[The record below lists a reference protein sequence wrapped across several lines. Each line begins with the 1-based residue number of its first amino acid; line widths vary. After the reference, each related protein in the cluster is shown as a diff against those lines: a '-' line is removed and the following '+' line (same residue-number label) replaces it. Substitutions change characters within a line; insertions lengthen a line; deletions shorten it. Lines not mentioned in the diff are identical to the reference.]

1 MTTGPDLEDVA
12 ILRPLLFSI
21 AYRMLADVG
30 GAEDAVQE
38 AFVRYERA
46 RTEGT
51 DIHSP
56 KAFLTTVV
64 TRIAIDELRSAHAR
78 RETYPGEW
86 LPEPLLT
93 DDRESEPDVI
103 AERADTLSMAFLL
116 LLERLNPVERA
127 VFLLHDVF
135 GYEFTDVAEMVGKSE
150 ANCRQIA
157 VRARLHIQEGKP
169 RFEPARAKRDE
180 LAERFFSAVTEG
192 DVEGLAAMLAEDV
205 VVYGD
210 GGGKSPLQWWVPIAG
225 GERVARLLANVGKQ
239 VRMRGGRFERHEING
254 QAGAFLLAPDGKLVS
269 VFVLDIDEGAVQ
281 TVRSV
286 INPDKLE
293 HLGELADL
301 AAVLRGGR
309 KG

>member
-1 MTTGPDLEDVA
+1 MSTPGLEDVA
-12 ILRPLLFSI
+12 PLRPLLFSI
-21 AYRMLADVG
+21 AYRMLG
-30 GAEDAVQE
+30 GIGEAEDAVQE

-46 RTEGT
+46 RTEGV
-51 DIHSP
+51 DIRSP
-56 KAFLTTVV
+56 KAFLATVV

-93 DDRESEPDVI
+93 DDRESEPDVM

-135 GYEFTDVAEMVGKSE
+135 GYGFPDVAEMVGKSE

-157 VRARLHIQEGKP
+157 VRARHHVEEGRP
-169 RFEPARAKRDE
+169 RFEPPRAKRDE
-180 LAERFFSAVTEG
+180 LAERFFSAVTDG
-192 DVEGLAAMLAEDV
+192 DVDRLVEMLAEDV

-210 GGGKSPLQWWVPIAG
+210 GGGKAALQWWTPITG
-225 GERVARLLANVGKQ
+225 GQRVAQLLANLGKQ
-239 VRMRGGRFERHEING
+239 VRVRGGRFERHEING
-254 QAGAFLLAPDGKLVS
+254 QAGAFVLASDGKLVS
-269 VFVLDIDEGAVQ
+269 VFLLDIEEGAVQ

-286 INPDKLE
+286 INPDKLG
-293 HLGELADL
+293 HLGELADV
-301 AAVLRGGR
+301 AALLREGP